1 MVTLAQLLAGFPQLA
16 TDAPLP
22 SAPIG
27 VSGVAVDSRRCAPG
41 VLFVAVRGAAADGHT
56 HLAAAA
62 AAGCAAVLV
71 EEDAPLRTDMLA
83 SAGVPVL
90 RVRGTRPWPARLA
103 REVAGRPDAALCV
116 VGVTGTNG
124 KTTTAWLLRRLLER
138 CAGPCGLL
146 GTIRYE
152 TGARSVAAPLTT
164 PDGPTLYGLLA
175 EMRGHGR
182 RAVALEVSSHALDQG
197 RTADLA
203 LDAAVMTNL
212 SRDHLDY
219 HADLDDYLRAKARIL
234 DLLRGDRR
242 GKPDGVAVLNAD
254 EPAFDDLAT
263 AGLRVVR
270 YATGRRPGAA
280 ADLAVRAA
288 DLRRGGTRLQLDWR
302 GARLELESRLVGR
315 FNVENLTAALAAGL
329 ALDYPSSDCLAA
341 LSAAEQVPG
350 RMESFALLSGATA
363 VVDYAHTPDA
373 LAAVLQSCRE
383 LSPRRLVAVFG
394 CGGDRD
400 RGKRPLM
407 GAVAARLA
415 DATWITSDNP
425 RSEEPGEICNQIADG
440 FRAETSPRSTACRL
454 EPDRAAAIRGALAA
468 AVDGDTIVIAG
479 KGHEDY
485 QLVGDRRLD
494 LDDRRLVRD
503 WIAEV
508 ARDA

>member
-1 MVTLAQLLAGFPQLA
+1 VVTLARILADYPQLA
-16 TDAPLP
+16 ADAALP
-22 SAPIG
+22 AAP
-27 VSGVAVDSRRCAPG
+27 VPVTAVAVDSRRGAPG
-41 VLFVAVRGAAADGHT
+41 VLFVAVRGAAADGHA

-71 EEDAPLRTDMLA
+71 EADTDAAALA
-83 SAGVPVL
+83 GVPAGVPVL
-90 RVRGTRPWPARLA
+90 RARGTRPWPARLA
-103 REVAGRPDAALCV
+103 REIAGRPDADLCA

-124 KTTTAWLLRRLLER
+124 KTTTAYLLRRLLER

-146 GTIRYE
+146 GTILYE
-152 TGARSVAAPLTT
+152 TGGRRVPAPLTT

-175 EMRGHGR
+175 EMRAHDR
-182 RAVALEVSSHALDQG
+182 RAVALEISSHALDQG
-197 RTADLA
+197 RAADLA

-234 DLLRGDRR
+234 ELLRGDRR

-254 EPAFDDLAT
+254 EPAFDRLDT
-263 AGLRVVR
+263 GGLRVVR

-280 ADLAVRAA
+280 ADLAVRDA
-288 DLRRGGTRLQLDWR
+288 DLGRGGTRLRLDWR
-302 GARLELESRLVGR
+302 GEPLDLRSRLVGR

-329 ALDYPSSDCLAA
+329 GLGFPPTDCLTA
-341 LSAAEQVPG
+341 LAAAEQVPG
-350 RMESFALLSGATA
+350 RMESFDLPSGATA

-373 LAAVLQSCRE
+373 LAAVLRSCRE
-383 LSPRRLVAVFG
+383 LAPRRLVAVFG

-407 GAVAARLA
+407 GAVAAQLA
-415 DATWITSDNP
+415 DDTWITSDNP
-425 RSEEPGEICNQIADG
+425 RGEDPDAICRQIADG
-440 FRAETSPRSTACRL
+440 FRGAPARRAGDCRVVT
-454 EPDRAAAIRGALAA
+454 DRTAAIRGALAEA
-468 AVDGDTIVIAG
+468 REGDTVVIAG

-485 QLVGDRRLD
+485 QLVGARRLD

-503 WIAEV
+503 WIEEV
-508 ARDA
+508 ARGA

>member
-1 MVTLAQLLAGFPQLA
+1 MVTLAGLLAIFPQLA
-16 TDAPLP
+16 ADAALP
-22 SAPIG
+22 AAP
-27 VSGVAVDSRRCAPG
+27 VPVDAVAVDSRRCAPG
-41 VLFVAVRGAAADGHT
+41 VLFVAVRGAAADGHA
-56 HLAAAA
+56 HLAAAV

-71 EEDAPLRTDMLA
+71 EADAPA
-83 SAGVPVL
+83 PAGVPVL
-90 RVRGTRPWPARLA
+90 RARGTRPWPARLA
-103 REVAGRPDAALCV
+103 REIAGRPDADLCA
-116 VGVTGTNG
+116 VGITGTNG
-124 KTTTAWLLRRLLER
+124 KTTTAFLLRRLLER
-138 CAGPCGLL
+138 GAGPCGLL

-152 TGARSVAAPLTT
+152 TGARSIAAPLTT
-164 PDGPTLYGLLA
+164 PDGPTLYGLLS
-175 EMRGHGR
+175 EMRGHGC
-182 RAVALEVSSHALDQG
+182 RAVALEVSSHALDQD
-197 RTADLA
+197 RAADLA

-234 DLLRGDRR
+234 ELLRGDRR

-254 EPAFDDLAT
+254 EPAFDRLDT

-270 YATGRRPGAA
+270 YGTGRRPGAA

-302 GARLELESRLVGR
+302 GEPLALESRLVGR
-315 FNVENLTAALAAGL
+315 FNVENLAAALAVGL
-329 ALDYPSSDCLAA
+329 GLGFPPAVCLAA
-341 LSAAEQVPG
+341 LAAAEQVPG
-350 RMESFALLSGATA
+350 RMESFDLPTGATA

-383 LSPRRLVAVFG
+383 LAPRRLVAVFG

-425 RSEEPGEICNQIADG
+425 RGEEPGAICDQIAAG
-440 FRAETSPRSTACRL
+440 FMAETARRSSGFRL
-454 EPDRAAAIRGALAA
+454 EPDRAAAIRGALAEA
-468 AVDGDTIVIAG
+468 ADGDTVVIAG

-485 QLVGDRRLD
+485 QLVGDARLD

-508 ARDA
+508 SREA

>member
-1 MVTLAQLLAGFPQLA
+1 MVTLAQLLAVFPQLA
-16 TDAPLP
+16 ADAALP
-22 SAPIG
+22 AAPIP
-27 VSGVAVDSRRCAPG
+27 VDAIAVDSRRCAPG
-41 VLFVAVRGAAADGHT
+41 VLFVAVRGAAADGHA

-62 AAGCAAVLV
+62 AAGCAAVLI
-71 EEDAPLRTDMLA
+71 EADAPA
-83 SAGVPVL
+83 PAGVPVL
-90 RVRGTRPWPARLA
+90 RAAGTRPWPARLA
-103 REVAGRPDAALCV
+103 REIAGRPDAELCA

-124 KTTTAWLLRRLLER
+124 KTTTAFLLRRLLER

-146 GTIRYE
+146 GTILYE
-152 TGARSVAAPLTT
+152 TGSRPVPAPLTT

-175 EMRGHGR
+175 EMRAHGR

-234 DLLRGDRR
+234 ELLRGDRR
-242 GKPDGVAVLNAD
+242 GKPPGVAVLNAD
-254 EPAFDDLAT
+254 EAAFDGLDT
-263 AGLRVVR
+263 GGLRVVR
-270 YATGRRPGAA
+270 YAAGRRPGASADLSVQA
-280 ADLAVRAA
+280 ADLS
-288 DLRRGGTRLQLDWR
+288 RGGTRLRLDWR
-302 GARLELESRLVGR
+302 GERLDLESRLVGR

-329 ALDYPSSDCLAA
+329 ALGFAPSDCLDA
-341 LSAAEQVPG
+341 LAAAEQVPG
-350 RMESFALLSGATA
+350 RMESFDLPSGATA

-383 LSPRRLVAVFG
+383 LTPRRLVTVFG

-425 RSEEPGEICNQIADG
+425 RGEEPVSICDQIADG
-440 FRAETSPRSTACRL
+440 FRAETSRRSTACRL
-454 EPDRAAAIRGALAA
+454 EPDRAAAIRGALAEA
-468 AVDGDTIVIAG
+468 GDGDTVVIAG

-508 ARDA
+508 ARDV